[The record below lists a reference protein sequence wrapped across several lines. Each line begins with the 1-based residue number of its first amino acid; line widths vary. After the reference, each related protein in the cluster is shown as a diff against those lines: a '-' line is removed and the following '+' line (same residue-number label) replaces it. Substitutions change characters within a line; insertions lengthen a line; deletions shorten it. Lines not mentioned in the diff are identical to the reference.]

1 MKQLTLILSN
11 ELGLH
16 ARPAS
21 VFVKKANTFEANIR
35 LSDLTTGG
43 QEADGK
49 SILNVLSLG
58 AEHGH
63 KIQITIEG
71 ADELAASQA
80 LEQLIQAGLN
90 GDDNLGSV

>member
-1 MKQLTLILSN
+1 MICYEAIIIFLSN
-11 ELGLH
+11 KSGLH
-16 ARPAS
+16 ARLAS

-58 AEHGH
+58 AEQGH
-63 KIQITIEG
+63 ENRIMIEG
-71 ADELAASQA
+71 VDELAASQA
-80 LEQLIQAGLN
+80 LERLIQAG
-90 GDDNLGSV
+90 